1 MGLLPDNY
9 EKYVRFFGFI
19 YKYWNS
25 DVFAQSSSA
34 VVDSEVEEEHK
45 EHEAS
50 EPKEFAEDLKKM
62 GPTYVKLGQLL
73 STRPDLLP
81 DEYLEELAHLQDDV
95 EEISYQEVEGIFHEE
110 LGVSIS
116 KAFKDF
122 TKEPMASASIGQV
135 HLAVLHSGQS
145 VAVKIQRPGIR
156 KRFVEDLD
164 ALFEM
169 SKLAVKYTDSAKKYA
184 VDEVIEEL
192 RYILL
197 KELDYTTEAQN
208 LETLKKNLEEFEYLF
223 VPAPIKSF
231 CSSKVLTMEL
241 VEGKKVTKVSG
252 YSRTETDYKPMVD
265 DLVQAYLKQCIVD
278 GFVHADPHPGNIHIT
293 KDKHLALMDLGMV
306 AHFSHKLKEKIMRLM
321 IALSDYEGDKVADL
335 LVEMSEF
342 DEHEADI
349 HTFRKNIL
357 RLVQEGE
364 HAKATEMQTGRLLIH
379 INRVAAQA
387 GIHIPVELN
396 ILGKI
401 LLNMDQIVAV
411 LTPDYD
417 LQKTVRDYVE
427 SLMQKMMWKELRPGN
442 FFQML
447 LDAKGLMENIP
458 QRLDKITQK
467 LADNELKLKIDA
479 IDERRFTDAFE
490 KVANRITLGLIV
502 ASMIIGAAMLIQIP
516 TDWTILGYPGLAIIL
531 FLTAACIGFY
541 LIYQILIHHDHF
553 DK

>member
-25 DVFAQSSSA
+25 DVFAQSSASVLDA
-34 VVDSEVEEEHK
+34 EVEEGAEHD
-45 EHEAS
+45 AA

-81 DEYLEELAHLQDDV
+81 EPYLAELATLQDDV
-95 EEISYQEVEGIFHEE
+95 EEISYEEVEAIFHEE

-135 HLAVLHSGQS
+135 HLAVLRSGEP

-208 LETLKKNLEEFEYLF
+208 LLTLKKNLQEFEHLY
-223 VPAPIKSF
+223 VPAPISSF

-252 YSRTETDYKPMVD
+252 YSRTEIDYKPMVD
-265 DLVQAYLKQCIVD
+265 DLVHAYLKQCIVD
-278 GFVHADPHPGNIHIT
+278 GFVHADPHPGNIHFT
-293 KDKHLALMDLGMV
+293 EDRKLALMDLGMV
-306 AHFSHKLKEKIMRLM
+306 AHFSHNLKEKIMRLM
-321 IALSDYEGDKVADL
+321 IALSDYEGDKVTNIL
-335 LVEMSEF
+335 LDMSEY
-342 DEHEADI
+342 DEHEADV
-349 HTFRKNIL
+349 HVFRKNIL

-364 HAKATEMQTGRLLIH
+364 HAKATDMQTGRLLIH
-379 INRVAAQA
+379 INRVAAQT

-411 LTPDYD
+411 LTPEYD

-427 SLMQKMMWKELRPGN
+427 NLMQKMMWKELRPGN

-447 LDAKGLMENIP
+447 LDAKELVENIP
-458 QRLDKITQK
+458 QRLDKISEN
-467 LADNELKLKIDA
+467 LANNELKIKVDA

-490 KVANRITLGLIV
+490 KVANRITMGLIV
-502 ASMIIGAAMLIQIP
+502 AAMIIGAAMLMRVP
-516 TDWTILGYPGLAIIL
+516 TAWTIFGYPGLAIIL

-553 DK
+553 EK

>member
-25 DVFAQSSSA
+25 DVFAQGSA
-34 VVDSEVEEEHK
+34 SVVDSEVQEEDE

-81 DEYLEELAHLQDDV
+81 DAYLKELAHLQDDV
-95 EEISYQEVEGIFHEE
+95 DEIPYQEVEGIFHEE
-110 LGVSIS
+110 IGVSVS
-116 KAFKDF
+116 KAFKQF

-135 HLAVLHSGQS
+135 HLAVMHSGQQ

-169 SKLAVKYTDSAKKYA
+169 SKLAVKYTDSAKKFA

-208 LETLKKNLEEFEYLF
+208 LLSLKKNIKEFEHLF
-223 VPAPIKSF
+223 VPAPISSF

-252 YSRTETDYKPMVD
+252 YSRTDTDYKPMVD
-265 DLVQAYLKQCIVD
+265 DLVHAYLKQCIVD

-293 KDKHLALMDLGMV
+293 QDKKLALMDLGMV
-306 AHFSHKLKEKIMRLM
+306 AHFSHNLQEKIMRLM
-321 IALSDYEGDKVADL
+321 IALSDYEGDKVANIL
-335 LVEMSEF
+335 LDMSEY
-342 DEHEADI
+342 EENEADV
-349 HTFRKNIL
+349 HVFRKNIL

-364 HAKATEMQTGRLLIH
+364 HAKATDMQTGRLLIH
-379 INRVAAQA
+379 INRVAAQS

-411 LTPDYD
+411 LTPEYD

-427 SLMQKMMWKELRPGN
+427 NLMQKMMWKELRPGN
-442 FFQML
+442 FLEML
-447 LDAKGLMENIP
+447 LDAKGLLENVP

-467 LADNELKLKIDA
+467 LADNELKIKIDA

-502 ASMIIGAAMLIQIP
+502 AAMIIGAAMLVQIP
-516 TDWTILGYPGLAIIL
+516 TEWTILGYPGLAIIL
-531 FLTAACIGFY
+531 FLTGACIGFY